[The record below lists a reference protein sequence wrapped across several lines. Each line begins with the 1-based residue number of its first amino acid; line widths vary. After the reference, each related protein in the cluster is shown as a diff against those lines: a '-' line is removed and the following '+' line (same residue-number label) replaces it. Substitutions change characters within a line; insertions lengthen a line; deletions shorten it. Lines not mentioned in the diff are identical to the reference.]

1 MTHEELRERLLD
13 LAYGELAPRDA
24 RAVEEH
30 AATCEAC
37 GAELARI
44 RGTRRMMS
52 ALPQEAAPEGGE
64 RILLAAA
71 REAVRGK
78 ERRRVPR
85 WLWATPVVAASLAAV
100 VAVSLRLGAVAPP
113 RREDPNALVG
123 PSPYAQA
130 PAAPAPAAEPPAAP
144 PQSGAIA
151 AAPDQAAP
159 AERAA
164 PPPAAG
170 KKRADAP
177 HRRDQEEES
186 RWATAPPPGPAEERA
201 APAAPAAPPPAAPR
215 AAPPPAAAGGAPG
228 QAAPSADAGAVA
240 ALRAAP
246 ESKAEAPAPAP
257 APNRSAKALSA
268 PRAAPGAS
276 GADAAEAGSLE
287 ERAASAVARYE
298 ELRRSGRLRAEV
310 RAFPACARE
319 PWRRVERDPDGRIVS
334 YAWESVSDG
343 RRLRLEAIYGPDGS
357 LALKRAV
364 DAQTGAP
371 EALVK
376 FRVPRVSEIDLDA
389 PTLCDR

>member
-1 MTHEELRERLLD
+1 MTHEELRDRLLD

-24 RAVEEH
+24 RAVEQH

-37 GAELARI
+37 GVELARI

-52 ALPQEAAPEGGE
+52 ALPQEAAPAEGE

-71 REAVRGK
+71 REAVRGRG
-78 ERRRVPR
+78 RRRVPR

-100 VAVSLRLGAVAPP
+100 VAVSLRLGAVAPS

-130 PAAPAPAAEPPAAP
+130 PAAPAPAAAPPAAP
-144 PQSGAIA
+144 PQSGSIA

-164 PPPAAG
+164 PPPAPE

-177 HRRDQEEES
+177 HRRDEES
-186 RWATAPPPGPAEERA
+186 RWATAPAPGPAEDHA

-215 AAPPPAAAGGAPG
+215 APPPPAAASGASG
-228 QAAPSADAGAVA
+228 QAAPSAGSGPVA

-257 APNRSAKALSA
+257 NRSARALAA
-268 PRAAPGAS
+268 PQAAPGAS
-276 GADAAEAGSLE
+276 GADAAEASSLE
-287 ERAASAVARYE
+287 ERAASAVTRYE

-376 FRVPRVSEIDLDA
+376 FRVPRVGEIDLDA
-389 PTLCDR
+389 PTVCDR

>member
-1 MTHEELRERLLD
+1 MTHEELRDRLLD
-13 LAYGELAPRDA
+13 LAYGELAPREA

-30 AATCEAC
+30 AAMCEAC

-52 ALPQEAAPEGGE
+52 ALPQEAAPEGSA

-71 REAVRGK
+71 REAVRGR
-78 ERRRVPR
+78 ERRRGVPR

-100 VAVSLRLGAVAPP
+100 VAVSLRLGAVAPS
-113 RREDPNALVG
+113 RRDDPNALVG

-130 PAAPAPAAEPPAAP
+130 PAAPAPVAEPPAAP

-151 AAPDQAAP
+151 PAPDQAAP

-164 PPPAAG
+164 PPPAAEM
-170 KKRADAP
+170 KRADAP
-177 HRRDQEEES
+177 RRREEES

-201 APAAPAAPPPAAPR
+201 APVAPPPAAPR
-215 AAPPPAAAGGAPG
+215 APPPPAAAGGAPG
-228 QAAPSADAGAVA
+228 QAAPSADAGPVA

-246 ESKAEAPAPAP
+246 EAKAEAPAPAP
-257 APNRSAKALSA
+257 APNRSARALAA
-268 PRAAPGAS
+268 PQAAPGAS
-276 GADAAEAGSLE
+276 GADAAEASSLE
-287 ERAASAVARYE
+287 ERAASAVTRYE

-376 FRVPRVSEIDLDA
+376 FRVPRVGEIDLDA
-389 PTLCDR
+389 PTVCDR